1 MSASLYE
8 LAANYMAAL
17 DFLTDPNHEVD
28 QQTLIDTM
36 EALDGELDDKLINVG
51 KFVISIES
59 QAEGIKAAEKRM
71 EARRKA
77 LENKAEWLRD
87 YMKRSMESTG
97 KAKLSAPDIALSLAK
112 KPPSV
117 VIDDESMIPPEFFE
131 PQQPKLSKEAIKQ
144 AGGCPGAHIE
154 STGYR
159 VSIK

>member
-17 DFLTDPNHEVD
+17 EFLTDPENEID

-36 EALDGELDDKLINVG
+36 EAIDATIDDKLINIG
-51 KFVISIES
+51 KFVLSLEN

-97 KAKLSAPDIALSLAK
+97 KTKLSAPDIALSLAN

-131 PQQPKLSKEAIKQ
+131 PQPPKLSKAAIKK